1 MATSKM
7 EVFNRFLNLINDAD
21 ICSLLTDQDMTEL
34 LEFFLKRSA
43 HVEFKNC
50 KKDLSDATDA
60 VFYRENFTGNGT
72 TTTYAIAQYPATPNV
87 LSVSQFAQV
96 AGIDVTY
103 TFTEATKTFVLSAT
117 PTSGAAIVLGYDDV
131 GQFNVDLSE
140 EEMWIL
146 AHGMILS
153 WQSAKI
159 RHSSML
165 KNRLTPKDFKSFSP
179 ANLLEKMLELQ
190 KYSQTEMRRLIV
202 KYSFNGFTGFV

>member
-7 EVFNRFLNLINDAD
+7 EVFNRFLNLINDSD

-34 LEFFLKRSA
+34 LDYFLKRSA
-43 HVEFKNC
+43 SVEFKNC

-60 VFYRENFTGNGT
+60 VFYRESFTGNGT
-72 TTTYAIAQYPATPNV
+72 TVSYTISQYPATPNEDSIT
-87 LSVSQFAQV
+87 LFSQV
-96 AGIDVTY
+96 AGSDVAY
-103 TFTEATKTFVLSAT
+103 TFTEATKTFVLAST
-117 PTSGAAIVLGYDDV
+117 PTLGAAIVLGYDDV
-131 GQFNVDLSE
+131 GQFNETLDE

-179 ANLLEKMLELQ
+179 ANLLEKMVELQ
-190 KYSQTEMRRLIV
+190 KYSYREMRRLIV
-202 KYSFNGFTGFV
+202 KYSYNGFTGFS